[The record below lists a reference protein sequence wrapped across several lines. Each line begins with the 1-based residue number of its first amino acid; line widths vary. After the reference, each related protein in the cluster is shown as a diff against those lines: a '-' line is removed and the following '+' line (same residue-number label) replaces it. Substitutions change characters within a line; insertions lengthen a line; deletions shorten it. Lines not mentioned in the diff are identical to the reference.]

1 MFHTIVL
8 FGALRV
14 VETIEGA
21 NQVAGDAADAL
32 ERLSMVPIVN
42 CDIFRFNGK
51 IDPGKILARL
61 KFATSSDVLFD
72 LFVSDAEVVRRRIR
86 DRNRNILQMLMFG

>member
-8 FGALRV
+8 FGALCV

-21 NQVAGDAADAL
+21 NQIAGNAADAL

>member
-1 MFHTIVL
+1 MLHTIVL

-21 NQVAGDAADAL
+21 NQIAGDAADAL
-32 ERLSMVPIVN
+32 ERLSVVPIVN
-42 CDIFRFNGK
+42 SDIFRFNGK

-61 KFATSSDVLFD
+61 KSISSLVTRK
-72 LFVSDAEVVRRRIR
+72 SSGEE
-86 DRNRNILQMLMFG
+86 